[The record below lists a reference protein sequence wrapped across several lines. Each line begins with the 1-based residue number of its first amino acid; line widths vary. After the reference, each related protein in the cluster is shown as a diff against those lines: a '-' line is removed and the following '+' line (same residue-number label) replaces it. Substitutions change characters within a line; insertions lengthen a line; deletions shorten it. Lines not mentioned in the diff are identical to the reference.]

1 MANDFELFQGKTLSS
16 LFQDIYNNQFN
27 KKKHISDVIIQVRDM
42 IKKTS
47 DMAVLG
53 PLLKDLLDT
62 SVRNDDMLLKLAT
75 VAQRIYNSQNK
86 GGNDSGILT
95 EEEREQ
101 LLKEIDSFNLDNTV
115 FVDKSLDK
123 AKNVI
128 QNKNG
133 NK

>member
-1 MANDFELFQGKTLSS
+1 MANDFELFQGKTLSY

-53 PLLKDLLDT
+53 PVLKDLLDT
-62 SVRNDDMLLKLAT
+62 SVRNDEMLLKLAT
-75 VAQRIYNSQNK
+75 IAQRIYNSQNK
-86 GGNDSGILT
+86 GGGDSGILT

-101 LLKEIDSFNLDNTV
+101 LLKDSFNLDNTV
-115 FVDKSLDK
+115 FVDKSVDK

>member
-1 MANDFELFQGKTLSS
+1 MADDFELFPGKTLSS

-53 PLLKDLLDT
+53 PVLKDLLDT

-75 VAQRIYNSQNK
+75 IAQRIYNNQNK
-86 GGNDSGILT
+86 GGSDSGILT

-101 LLKEIDSFNLDNTV
+101 LLKEIENFNLDNTV
-115 FVDKSLDK
+115 FVDKSVDK
-123 AKNVI
+123 AKSVI
-128 QNKNG
+128 QKKNG